1 MGLIVDRKKPD
12 PVSAI
17 WEEDERS
24 VHFKVFLASGMK
36 QEDVKIVIQDGKLV
50 IMTEAT
56 SSHSPSPS
64 SASSSIS
71 SFFSFL
77 KKNEEARDTS
87 SLNRPNDG
95 KIEMNFSL
103 PVGVDPDGF
112 STSMDDAGVLT
123 LTFKRQR
130 AFDLRNVA
138 MGWEHAKDSKKGFVD
153 FKAYL
158 AAGTKIEDL
167 VVVIERGK
175 YLIVGMLQKKEQE
188 GDTSVKQYHGN
199 NFRSFLFPDGVDPFG
214 FSTSMD
220 DAGVLTLTF
229 KRLMPFLSSTVPE
242 GAFENVIMGWD
253 WEHAKDSRK
262 GFVDFKAYLAAGT
275 KIEDLMIGIDGGK
288 YLTIGMLEKKEH
300 EGDTSLKQYEGNN
313 FRSFL
318 LPDGLGPFGYS
329 TSMDDAGILTL
340 TFTILKPN
348 KKLVSKSKLLAGM
361 ARVVPACLMIGCE
374 ISDKISGDDFY

>member
-1 MGLIVDRKKPD
+1 MGLIVAGKKPD

-24 VHFKVFLASGMK
+24 VHFKVSLASGTK

-56 SSHSPSPS
+56 RSHSPTPS

-71 SFFSFL
+71 SFFSL
-77 KKNEEARDTS
+77 LNKNEEARDTC

-112 STSMDDAGVLT
+112 GTSMDDAGVLT

-130 AFDLRNVA
+130 AFDLGNVA
-138 MGWEHAKDSKKGFVD
+138 MGWEHAKDRKKGFVD

-158 AAGTKIEDL
+158 EAGTKMEDL
-167 VVVIERGK
+167 VVVIECGR

-188 GDTSVKQYHGN
+188 GDTSVKQYDGN

-229 KRLMPFLSSTVPE
+229 KRLMPSLSSTVPE
-242 GAFENVIMGWD
+242 GPS
-253 WEHAKDSRK
+253 K
-262 GFVDFKAYLAAGT
+262 
-275 KIEDLMIGIDGGK
+275 
-288 YLTIGMLEKKEH
+288 
-300 EGDTSLKQYEGNN
+300 TS
-313 FRSFL
+313 
-318 LPDGLGPFGYS
+318 
-329 TSMDDAGILTL
+329 
-340 TFTILKPN
+340 
-348 KKLVSKSKLLAGM
+348 
-361 ARVVPACLMIGCE
+361 
-374 ISDKISGDDFY
+374 